1 MSIIELAELVNYL
14 HERIAERRGLA
25 ERRHNDGDWTI
36 GRCYD
41 CEAEAFETV
50 LKFVTERD

>member
-25 ERRHNDGDWTI
+25 RGQDLNGDWELS
-36 GRCYD
+36 RYYN
-41 CEAEAFETV
+41 CEADTFETV